1 MFPSTYVSQY
11 LCFPVVYRCLLVPT
25 MFLITCFPVPMFQSS
40 LPMFHGTYYV
50 PQYLC
55 SQYLCFLPM
64 FPSTYVSQESTHVSL
79 YLSCFSVPMFA
90 SRLLFP
96 TTYLC
101 FQILMLFIFPSPY
114 ASRYLLF
121 PSPIM
126 FLSTYMFSNS
136 LPMFSGTYVS

>member
-1 MFPSTYVSQY
+1 MFPSTYVSQWSTFVY
-11 LCFPVVYRCLLVPT
+11 SYLLCFLLPVSQSLCFKVAYPCFTVPI
-25 MFLITCFPVPMFQSS
+25 MYLS
-40 LPMFHGTYYV
+40 TYVLSTYV
-50 PQYLC
+50 

-64 FPSTYVSQESTHVSL
+64 FPSISVSQESTHVSL

-101 FQILMLFIFPSPY
+101 FQVLMLFIFPSPY

-126 FLSTYMFSNS
+126 FLSTYMFSSS
-136 LPMFSGTYVS
+136 LPMFPGTYVS